1 MYFWDADNWNNY
13 EDASSQSSMNSYK
26 FSNMTFIDREQE
38 VVEEEEEGRNS
49 TRRNISIKKCNK
61 KNNHDGDDEVKMMM
75 MNRVKSMVDLRSQ
88 LLHRSLVEE
97 MNKRRMFN
105 TVGAVENIGYYD
117 PAGNSLAKKGGG
129 GGRSVRNN
137 ISSPRGFEW

>member
-1 MYFWDADNWNNY
+1 
-13 EDASSQSSMNSYK
+13 
-26 FSNMTFIDREQE
+26 MTFIDREQE
-38 VVEEEEEGRNS
+38 VVEEEEEEG
-49 TRRNISIKKCNK
+49 RRNISIKKCNK

-105 TVGAVENIGYYD
+105 TVGAVENIGYSD

-129 GGRSVRNN
+129 GRPVRNN